1 MTSADKMGMAVAIG
15 VVAVFLGFI
24 ATGGSGAPSDI
35 PEGIAPAIEQV
46 EVIQEDLETKA
57 EKIKGVAEETKEKL
71 AGFGEE
77 TQEALG
83 ETAKML
89 EDPKEAM
96 EKGIMKTEEVLRAK
110 ASVRQVS
117 IPQGTAVPGCEEE
130 HLCYDPEHLIIF
142 TGAEVIWKNDD
153 TAAHTVTS
161 GSPQKGPSGV
171 FDSSLILAGDT
182 FTHKFDSAGAF
193 DYFCMVHP
201 WMVGIV
207 SVE

>member
-15 VVAVFLGFI
+15 VVAIFLGFT
-24 ATGGSGAPSDI
+24 ATGGSGVPSDI
-35 PEGIAPAIEQV
+35 PATVSPAMEQA
-46 EVIQEDLETKA
+46 EIIRDDLETKA
-57 EKIKGVAEETKEKL
+57 GKIKAAAEETKEKL
-71 AGFGEE
+71 ADVGAE
-77 TQEALG
+77 TEEALV
-83 ETAKML
+83 ETSKML
-89 EDPKEAM
+89 EKPIEAS
-96 EKGIMKTEEVLRAK
+96 EKGIQRAEEMISAK
-110 ASVRQVS
+110 SSVRHVS
-117 IPQGTAVPGCEEE
+117 IPQGTAVPGCEED

-142 TGAEVIWKNDD
+142 VDAEVIWKNDD

-171 FDSSLILAGDT
+171 FDSGLVLAGGT
-182 FTHKFDSAGAF
+182 FTHKFESTGAY

>member
-15 VVAVFLGFI
+15 VVAVFLGFA

-35 PEGIAPAIEQV
+35 PTTVSPVIEQA
-46 EVIQEDLETKA
+46 EVIREDLETKA
-57 EKIKGVAEETKEKL
+57 EKIKAGAKETQEKL
-71 AGFGEE
+71 ADFGEE
-77 TQEALG
+77 TQEALE
-83 ETAKML
+83 ETVEML
-89 EDPKEAM
+89 EDPQEVAK
-96 EKGIMKTEEVLRAK
+96 KGIQRAEEVVSAK
-110 ASVRQVS
+110 ASIRHVS

-142 TGAEVIWKNDD
+142 VDAEVIWTNDD

-161 GSPQKGPSGV
+161 GSPQKGPSGA
-171 FDSSLILAGDT
+171 FDSGLILAGGT
-182 FTHKFDSAGAF
+182 FTHKFESTGAF

-207 SVE
+207 EVE

>member
-15 VVAVFLGFI
+15 VVAVFLGFA

-35 PEGIAPAIEQV
+35 PETITPAMEQI
-46 EVIQEDLETKA
+46 EVIQEDIGTKA
-57 EKIKGVAEETKEKL
+57 EKIKDAAIETTEKL
-71 AGFGEE
+71 SDIGEE
-77 TQEALG
+77 TQEALE
-83 ETAKML
+83 ETAEML
-89 EDPKEAM
+89 EDPKEVA
-96 EKGIMKTEEVLRAK
+96 EKGIQRAEEMLSAK

-117 IPQGTAVPGCEEE
+117 IPQGTAVPGCEED

-142 TGAEVIWKNDD
+142 ADVEVIWINDD
-153 TAAHTVTS
+153 AAAHTVTS
-161 GSPQKGPSGV
+161 GSPQKGPNGL
-171 FDSSLILAGDT
+171 FDSSLILTGDT
-182 FTHKFDSAGAF
+182 FTHKFESTGAF